1 MSINIEHKKHIF
13 IALPAIIMLL
23 VLGTLFFWLSNHL
36 TFENSLSSIA
46 IKNNQYFNSHEVIM
60 EMNYPSR
67 FRPFNFSL
75 DKRDIT
81 KSIIYSGG
89 KASIRF
95 EGLEEGLHNLK
106 IYSGVNLYSMAPY
119 DLSIYFTI
127 DTVKPSIQIISPE
140 TSLLNSSKFTIKGYS
155 DPFSKITFFVNGMT
169 FTTKSLETGMFK
181 KEILFNQGMNCLTV
195 NVVDP
200 AGNENSQNFTFTV
213 DNSPPEVIPQ
223 APVNKEVCYDNFVN
237 VRTLITDKGSGLA
250 DVYFLVDNKK
260 IVPVLRDGLFS
271 AFLENLD
278 DGEYKV
284 VAVAED
290 KSGGITKKSWSFVI
304 DASEIFGEKTLRP
317 GARGQDVVQLQKSL
331 IGAGFL
337 KKGYLSGVYDKT
349 TVRAVE
355 KYEHYMKIEVSPVI
369 DRNHA
374 GIFCNRIKVY
384 LNEFTLFLFSPSGN
398 LIKTYP
404 IACGSY
410 SWPTP
415 TGKYYIKDKQP
426 YPTWYPPPSP
436 WARGLKPIGPGPGNP
451 LGTRWMGLSEHGI
464 GIHGTPSEWSIG
476 YPDSHGCIRMYISDA
491 EDLYEYAQVGSSVE
505 IYGSRSDD
513 SQGYLV
519 KSDGI
524 TLWNQM
530 LGNGFI
536 SADILR
542 DRMAQDSIWRDMLIY
557 GFIPDDVMAARL
569 AGNSLWD
576 KMLIYGFVDEAT
588 CRKIYKN
595 IIKFHTFGMADF

>member
-1 MSINIEHKKHIF
+1 MSINIEHKKHLI

-36 TFENSLSSIA
+36 TFENSLSSIS
-46 IKNNQYFNSHEVIM
+46 IKNNQYFNVHEVTM
-60 EMNYPSR
+60 EMNYPSS
-67 FRPFNFSL
+67 FHPFNFSI
-75 DKRDIT
+75 DNRDIT
-81 KSIIYSGG
+81 KSVIYSAG
-89 KASIRF
+89 KASVKF
-95 EGLEEGLHNLK
+95 EGLTEGLHNLK

-119 DLSIYFTI
+119 NMSIYFTI

-140 TSLLNSSKFTIKGYS
+140 MLNSSKFTVKGYS
-155 DPFSKITFFVNGMT
+155 DPFSKITFFINGMT
-169 FTTKSLETGMFK
+169 FTAKSLETGMFK
-181 KEILFNQGMNCLTV
+181 KEILFNQGVNLLTV
-195 NVVDP
+195 NAVDP
-200 AGNENSQNFTFTV
+200 AGNENSKNFTFTV
-213 DNSPPEVIPQ
+213 DNSPPEVIAQTP
-223 APVNKEVCYDNFVN
+223 ADKAVCYESSVY
-237 VRTLITDKGSGLA
+237 VQTLITDKGSGLS
-250 DVYFLVDNKK
+250 DVYFLIDNKK
-260 IVPVLRDGLFS
+260 IIPLLRDGLFS

-290 KSGGITKKSWSFVI
+290 KSGGITKKSWSFII
-304 DASEIFGEKTLRP
+304 DSSEIFGEKTLRP
-317 GARGQDVVQLQKSL
+317 GARGQDVIQLQKSL

-337 KKGYLSGVYDKT
+337 KEGYLSGVYDKT
-349 TVRAVE
+349 TVKAVE
-355 KYEHYMKIEVSPVI
+355 KYEHFMKLDPSPVI
-369 DRNHA
+369 DRA
-374 GIFCNRIKVY
+374 RVGIFCNRIKVY
-384 LNEFTLFLFSPSGN
+384 LNEFTLFLFSPSEK

-436 WARGLKPIGPGPGNP
+436 WAKGLKPIGPGPGNP

-464 GIHGTPSEWSIG
+464 GIHGTPSSWSIG

-491 EDLYEYAQVGSSVE
+491 EDLYEYAQVGSPVE
-505 IYGSRSDD
+505 IYGSRTDD

-519 KSDGI
+519 KNDRS

-536 SADILR
+536 SSDILR

-557 GFIPDDVMAARL
+557 GFIPDDVIKTGFT
-569 AGNSLWD
+569 GNSLWD
-576 KMLIYGFVDEAT
+576 KMLIYGFIDEAT

-595 IIKFHTFGMADF
+595 IIKSHTFGMTGF